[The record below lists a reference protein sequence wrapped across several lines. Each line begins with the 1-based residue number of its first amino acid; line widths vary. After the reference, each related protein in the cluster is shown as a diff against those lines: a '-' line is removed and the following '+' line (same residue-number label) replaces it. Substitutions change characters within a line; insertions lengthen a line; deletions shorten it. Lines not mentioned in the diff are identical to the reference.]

1 MSTLWEGDA
10 GLLGSVYRWRS
21 EVSFHS
27 FPTETATASMA
38 FAAMEG
44 LSLDSRIVVDLFED
58 GILDVIETVVGL
70 ITLALFSTWF
80 LFFIIEA

>member
-1 MSTLWEGDA
+1 
-10 GLLGSVYRWRS
+10 
-21 EVSFHS
+21 
-27 FPTETATASMA
+27 MA